1 MESTQDNTQS
11 TRSRPD
17 TSAAPTAVLYASPG
31 RHSMISHSG
40 AVLTAGNS
48 SGSSSSP
55 KSTAAA
61 NNSTNAAAKP
71 LTPAA
76 ALLDAAAADNPP
88 SYKSSTDGTVPSS
101 SPPSALTNSSR
112 RFSFNKRPIFKNGKL
127 QRKSSQISI
136 IHNYPPQR
144 CDSVNHDTDHSKFY
158 LKYKG
163 IMKDKDELPDN
174 AINDLSFEYNY
185 DDKIRAPRM
194 SAASLISSRDTNH
207 TLPTHVQ
214 QQQQQRHLTNKMAR
228 QTSAPAL
235 LKRSSNT
242 SSNHTLDSLA
252 EETSNAKEAL
262 PSYKPAAY
270 DLTKQ
275 LRRFSISNDDLKS
288 NEPSTAATAT
298 TTATAS
304 GNIFNDSTG
313 NYTYKIQPRKKSV
326 VSNSSSNISPTKE
339 KTIKLDD
346 DLKPVKQIDEPMKLL
361 DNYVPPVLRPTQ
373 NSSMHLPRVASR
385 SDTKNSSIADSQSST
400 ASNASS
406 AAAKKLKDSSI
417 STTPPSAGGSTTAA
431 AALLLSKNNGAA
443 SQKGTSLGKI
453 HNQLLSQLIPSTSN
467 VSITT
472 SNSNL
477 ETSLH
482 SLSSDPTPPTS
493 SNSSSE
499 PNVVVKNNSKSIE
512 PSHSHWRP
520 NSSTNSCENC
530 LDNFNVIKR
539 KHHCRHCGKIF
550 CSKCLQ
556 HYSNLNLLAHFE
568 RPDDCPIPS
577 IHNHLISSLAPIKS
591 TETTGTC
598 TTVNSN
604 NTINSSTTN
613 NTHNTSQSNFKNSG
627 YSKFCKVCP
636 SCYTQWLKFLASDE
650 DYEGKNSHINEMT
663 NSNLD
668 SQETRKESITGVPT
682 DWNWSS
688 F

>member
-1 MESTQDNTQS
+1 
-11 TRSRPD
+11 
-17 TSAAPTAVLYASPG
+17 
-31 RHSMISHSG
+31 
-40 AVLTAGNS
+40 
-48 SGSSSSP
+48 
-55 KSTAAA
+55 
-61 NNSTNAAAKP
+61 
-71 LTPAA
+71 
-76 ALLDAAAADNPP
+76 
-88 SYKSSTDGTVPSS
+88 
-101 SPPSALTNSSR
+101 
-112 RFSFNKRPIFKNGKL
+112 
-127 QRKSSQISI
+127 
-136 IHNYPPQR
+136 
-144 CDSVNHDTDHSKFY
+144 
-158 LKYKG
+158 
-163 IMKDKDELPDN
+163 MKDKDELPDN
-174 AINDLSFEYNY
+174 AINDLNFEYNY

-194 SAASLISSRDTNH
+194 SAASLISSRDSNNTIPNH
-207 TLPTHVQ
+207 LQ
-214 QQQQQRHLTNKMAR
+214 QQQQQQQLQQRHPTNKMAR

-252 EETSNAKEAL
+252 EEANNTKQAL

-288 NEPSTAATAT
+288 IEPT
-298 TTATAS
+298 TTTS

-326 VSNSSSNISPTKE
+326 VSSSSSNISPTKE

-361 DNYVPPVLRPTQ
+361 DNYIPPVLRPTQ
-373 NSSMHLPRVASR
+373 NSSVHFHKVTSQN
-385 SDTKNSSIADSQSST
+385 DTKQSSIADSQSST

-406 AAAKKLKDSSI
+406 VAAKKLKNSSV
-417 STTPPSAGGSTTAA
+417 STTPPSADGSTTTA
-431 AALLLSKNNGAA
+431 AALLLSKNNGATC
-443 SQKGTSLGKI
+443 QKAPPLGKI
-453 HNQLLSQLIPSTSN
+453 QLLSQVLPSASN
-467 VSITT
+467 MSITT
-472 SNSNL
+472 TKSNL

-482 SLSSDPTPPTS
+482 SLSSNLTPPTS
-493 SNSSSE
+493 SSSSSD
-499 PNVVVKNNSKSIE
+499 PNVVVKNNSRSIE
-512 PSHSHWRP
+512 PSHSHWKP
-520 NSSTNSCENC
+520 NSSTSSCEKC
-530 LDNFNVIKR
+530 HDNFNVIKR

-568 RPDDCPIPS
+568 RPDDSLIPS
-577 IHNHLISSLAPIKS
+577 IHNHVINSLAPIKS
-591 TETTGTC
+591 TETTETC

-613 NTHNTSQSNFKNSG
+613 NTHNTSQNNFKNSG

-663 NSNLD
+663 NNNLD
-668 SQETRKESITGVPT
+668 SQEARKESITGVPT